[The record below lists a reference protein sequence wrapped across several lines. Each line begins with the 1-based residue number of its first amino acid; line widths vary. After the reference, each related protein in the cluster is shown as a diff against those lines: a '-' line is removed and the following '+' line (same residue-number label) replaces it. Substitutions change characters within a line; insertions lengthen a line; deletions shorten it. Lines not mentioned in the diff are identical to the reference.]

1 MRKSLKIPVS
11 VTILIAALFAFQSF
25 IILNLSQ
32 KEDTSEDLLG
42 LIRQETQIR
51 ALFLAGQDLPSSVIY
66 KFAVYDA
73 NFKPV
78 FSTLTKEPSD
88 FKFSVLSQDG
98 YLYYKSFFLK
108 NSVPFFIVTAKAQDY
123 SKAIFLTSL
132 TLTML
137 LAALFFTL
145 YLFYVSSVKPYK
157 QMQKYMNNFFNDA
170 MHELKTPLGVAG
182 INLEMSGA
190 NDKYAVRIKNAL
202 KQMQLTYEDVEYF
215 IKKGYINFP
224 KESLALGAYIL
235 ERAQFLSSL
244 AQAKN
249 IELITNVDTDC
260 RTLISKLA
268 AQRIIDNTL
277 TNAIKYSPKDTKILI
292 NFAREGEEAV
302 FSVQDFGI
310 GIKDVKRI
318 WLRYEREDTAQGGFG
333 LGLNIVA
340 EICLKEGI
348 GYGVVS
354 ELGKGSTFSY
364 RFKIINA

>member
-157 QMQKYMNNFFNDA
+157 
-170 MHELKTPLGVAG
+170 
-182 INLEMSGA
+182 
-190 NDKYAVRIKNAL
+190 
-202 KQMQLTYEDVEYF
+202 
-215 IKKGYINFP
+215 
-224 KESLALGAYIL
+224 
-235 ERAQFLSSL
+235 
-244 AQAKN
+244 
-249 IELITNVDTDC
+249 
-260 RTLISKLA
+260 
-268 AQRIIDNTL
+268 
-277 TNAIKYSPKDTKILI
+277 
-292 NFAREGEEAV
+292 
-302 FSVQDFGI
+302 
-310 GIKDVKRI
+310 
-318 WLRYEREDTAQGGFG
+318 
-333 LGLNIVA
+333 
-340 EICLKEGI
+340 
-348 GYGVVS
+348 
-354 ELGKGSTFSY
+354 
-364 RFKIINA
+364 